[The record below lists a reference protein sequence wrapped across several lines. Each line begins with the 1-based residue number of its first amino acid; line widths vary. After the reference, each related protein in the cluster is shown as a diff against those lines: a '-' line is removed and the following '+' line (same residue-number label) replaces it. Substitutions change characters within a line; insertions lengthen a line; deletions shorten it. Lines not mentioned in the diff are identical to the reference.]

1 MKGSPPLAVLAIRQV
16 QRQTGAVR
24 HAMEQAACLRT
35 MGFRV
40 LVLAERG
47 SRQELSEVGCE
58 LRKILR
64 WPIKGLQRRLF
75 FDWLVQRRVQSLRP
89 EVFISHGDARSD
101 DLLFMHNCLHLEAER
116 IPGSSPSAPLEAQRF
131 HHRVLTQSRF
141 RYVVAN
147 SELMKVDLVR
157 RFGLDPTKVR
167 VFHQGVDTSE
177 FRFADRVPLR
187 ALGRSRLAIC
197 PGTRLVGLVTSGNFA
212 KRNVGLFL
220 RVAAIIHRALPDT
233 QFLIVG
239 KDSRVH
245 EYHRQARDLGLASAV
260 TFAPTIRE
268 VAQYFHAVDLL
279 LYPAWLEE
287 YGRAVLEG
295 LACGT
300 PALVSTAVG
309 AAEVMTAEGVP
320 ELIEGWDET
329 TWAQRALDVLRDP
342 SRMEAMRAAGLQLAK
357 NYSRARRLDALRLL
371 LEQLGQDG
379 P

>member
-1 MKGSPPLAVLAIRQV
+1 MKGSPPLAVLAIRQA

-24 HAMEQAACLRT
+24 HAMEQGACLRA

-58 LRKILR
+58 LRKVLR

-75 FDWLVQRRVQSLRP
+75 FDWMVQRRVQSLQP

-116 IPGSSPSAPLEAQRF
+116 IPCSSPSVPLEALRF

-141 RYVVAN
+141 RYLVAN
-147 SELMKVDLVR
+147 SELMRADLIR
-157 RFGLDPTKVR
+157 RFRLAAARVR
-167 VFHQGVDTSE
+167 VFHQGVDTNE
-177 FRFADRVPLR
+177 FRFADRATLR
-187 ALGRSRLAIC
+187 ALGRSRLAIA
-197 PGTRLVGLVTSGNFA
+197 PSTRLVGLVTSGSFA

-220 RVAAIIHRALPDT
+220 RVAAVIHQSLPDAR
-233 QFLIVG
+233 FLIVG

-245 EYHRQARDLGLASAV
+245 EYQRQARDLGLVSAV

-279 LYPAWLEE
+279 LYTAWLEE

-320 ELIEGWDET
+320 ELIEGWDEAI
-329 TWAQRALDVLRDP
+329 WAQRALDILQDP
-342 SRMEAMRAAGLQLAK
+342 SRMEAMRSAGLQLAQ
-357 NYSRARRLDALRLL
+357 NYSRERRLVALRLL
-371 LEQLGQDG
+371 LEELGQSG
-379 P
+379 R